1 MASISAF
8 EPQIHKGLLFRKK
21 GWKNDNWDPEH
32 MCTKLFG
39 HLYKMFWEMLDLPIV
54 DIANE
59 ECTRINVEQLAS
71 TRATSAIEIALAVSE
86 SPGHPYPCKFEGKK
100 NQWND
105 VQVDRLYLQ
114 NRAHICLV
122 ATFIVPPAKPR
133 LARLGMAWNGNS
145 AFSQYCRV
153 KWRHLS
159 VWQDEAV

>member
-21 GWKNDNWDPEH
+21 TITEILSIGVQSCLDVR
-32 MCTKLFG
+32 
-39 HLYKMFWEMLDLPIV
+39 YKMFWEMLDLPIV